1 MRTVAL
7 CFYSF
12 LFELH
17 QHVTG
22 ILYCRWTIFSSR
34 RMAFNDIV
42 NLSLEEGIVAADMK
56 TAKNIFYLL
65 KLCVSVICFYTQ
77 MMLLY

>member
-1 MRTVAL
+1 MFL
-7 CFYSF
+7 LIFIF

-22 ILYCRWTIFSSR
+22 TLYCRWTIFSSR

-42 NLSLEEGIVAADMK
+42 NLSLEEGSRYEDSKNDLLFAKAVCKCNMFLHADDAA
-56 TAKNIFYLL
+56 LL
-65 KLCVSVICFYTQ
+65 ISD
-77 MMLLY
+77 